1 MPKGVRLN
9 PEHDERTRAK
19 IQTSQIINR
28 LQSFVKGEVEMTA
41 PQVTAALGLLKKTM
55 PDLSQSDVNHT
66 VKRDATDYT
75 KEELVAY
82 LRNARDGGSGIAEQ
96 DRGEPEPDSVH

>member
-1 MPKGVRLN
+1 MPESHRDKIRNSNVLN
-9 PEHDERTRAK
+9 ALIEHAEGTRDM
-19 IQTSQIINR
+19 SP
-28 LQSFVKGEVEMTA
+28 S
-41 PQVTAALGLLKKTM
+41 QVTAGLGLLRKVM
-55 PDLSQSDVNHT
+55 ADLSQSDINHS